1 MSPVE
6 LAALIIS
13 AATNLKAAGMTLE
26 EDPSEDFN
34 ALATLVAI
42 AYAENEQ
49 GENIG
54 SGQSREVDDQGKRE
68 VSFGPFQI
76 NEFWYKDH
84 TDSGDVT
91 VVNNEY
97 TDVFK
102 DASRDDMINL
112 LQDPYNSAV
121 AAVIVANSNKGYKNW
136 STYTSDVYGI
146 KDKDFNSKY
155 WQTGFSS
162 ATEKFYSIED
172 ENIEV
177 NVEEEKLELEKLER
191 EKLEREK
198 MEREKMEREKLERE
212 KMQRESNPTSNR
224 MPVFTPQGPL
234 RGRTPVYTS
243 QAELE
248 GRTPSLGMENREKG
262 YSEREIASF
271 KRGVDKIATM
281 MNKVNPQNPETQ
293 RQASLWLADQMGM
306 DIQEIP
312 LDIRSNY
319 DKVDT
324 VILNFIGEL
333 GKAKAR

>member
-26 EDPSEDFN
+26 KDPSEDFN

-84 TDSGDVT
+84 TDSKDVT
-91 VVNNEY
+91 VVNNKY

-121 AAVIVANSNKGYKNW
+121 AAVIVANSNNGYKNW
-136 STYTSDVYGI
+136 STYNSDVYGI

-155 WQTGFSS
+155 WQSGFRS

-172 ENIEV
+172 EKIEI
-177 NVEEEKLELEKLER
+177 NVEDETVTLYDKNGKPVTGINPDA
-191 EKLEREK
+191 KQS
-198 MEREKMEREKLERE
+198 MVDSGMFFTVPP
-212 KMQRESNPTSNR
+212 ES
-224 MPVFTPQGPL
+224 
-234 RGRTPVYTS
+234 
-243 QAELE
+243 ELE
-248 GRTPSLGMENREKG
+248 GRTPSLGMESREKG

-293 RQASLWLADQMGM
+293 RQASLWLANQMGM
-306 DIQEIP
+306 NIQEIP

-324 VILNFIGEL
+324 VILNFISEL

>member
-13 AATNLKAAGMTLE
+13 AATNLKAAGMTLK

-121 AAVIVANSNKGYKNW
+121 AAVIVANSNNGYKNW
-136 STYTSDVYGI
+136 STYNSDVYGI

-155 WQTGFSS
+155 WQSGFRS
-162 ATEKFYSIED
+162 ATEKFYTVED
-172 ENIEV
+172 EKIEV
-177 NVEEEKLELEKLER
+177 NVEDEPTVEE
-191 EKLEREK
+191 
-198 MEREKMEREKLERE
+198 
-212 KMQRESNPTSNR
+212 
-224 MPVFTPQGPL
+224 PV
-234 RGRTPVYTS
+234 S
-243 QAELE
+243 AE
-248 GRTPSLGMENREKG
+248 GSLGMERREKG

-306 DIQEIP
+306 DVQEIP

>member
-54 SGQSREVDDQGKRE
+54 SGQSREVDDEGKRE

-84 TDSGDVT
+84 TGSGDVT

-102 DASRDDMINL
+102 GASRDDMINL

-121 AAVIVANSNKGYKNW
+121 AAVIVANSNNGYKNW
-136 STYTSDVYGI
+136 STYNSDVYGI

-155 WQTGFSS
+155 WQSGFRS
-162 ATEKFYSIED
+162 ATEKFYTVED
-172 ENIEV
+172 EKIEV
-177 NVEEEKLELEKLER
+177 NVEDEPTVEE
-191 EKLEREK
+191 
-198 MEREKMEREKLERE
+198 
-212 KMQRESNPTSNR
+212 
-224 MPVFTPQGPL
+224 PV
-234 RGRTPVYTS
+234 S
-243 QAELE
+243 AE
-248 GRTPSLGMENREKG
+248 GSLGMERREKG

>member
-13 AATNLKAAGMTLE
+13 AATNLKAAGMTLK

-121 AAVIVANSNKGYKNW
+121 AAVIVANSNNGYKNW
-136 STYTSDVYGI
+136 STYNSDVYGI

-155 WQTGFSS
+155 WQSGFRS
-162 ATEKFYSIED
+162 ATEKFYTVED
-172 ENIEV
+172 EKIEV
-177 NVEEEKLELEKLER
+177 NVEDEPTVEE
-191 EKLEREK
+191 
-198 MEREKMEREKLERE
+198 
-212 KMQRESNPTSNR
+212 
-224 MPVFTPQGPL
+224 PV
-234 RGRTPVYTS
+234 S
-243 QAELE
+243 AE
-248 GRTPSLGMENREKG
+248 GSLGMERREKG